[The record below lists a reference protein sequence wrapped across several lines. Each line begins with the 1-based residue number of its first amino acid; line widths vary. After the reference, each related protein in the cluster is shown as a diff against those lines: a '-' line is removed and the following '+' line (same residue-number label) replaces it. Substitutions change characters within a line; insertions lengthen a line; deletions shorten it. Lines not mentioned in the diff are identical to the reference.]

1 MKANFN
7 LVKRKEPVTK
17 VDKWYAAP
25 ASKGALDADET
36 AALAVAD
43 TTLSKGEYKHAME
56 ISSEKLIP
64 AILRG
69 ITVNIGSLGKLRLSF
84 GSKGVEN
91 MDDFDAKSM
100 IQNAKFIFTPSK
112 ELKAALSTA
121 SFEME
126 GVVEDGVKY
135 GNLRSYKV
143 AKGLSTD
150 EPGTGTTPGGGTDD
164 GEEGSFG

>member
-69 ITVNIGSLGKLRLSF
+69 ITVTIGSLGKLRLSF

-91 MDDFDAKSM
+91 MDDFDAK
-100 IQNAKFIFTPSK
+100 
-112 ELKAALSTA
+112 
-121 SFEME
+121 
-126 GVVEDGVKY
+126 
-135 GNLRSYKV
+135 
-143 AKGLSTD
+143 
-150 EPGTGTTPGGGTDD
+150 
-164 GEEGSFG
+164 

>member
-69 ITVNIGSLGKLRLSF
+69 ITVTIGSLGKLRLSF

-135 GNLRSYKV
+135 GNLRSYQV
-143 AKGLSTD
+143 EKGLSTVD
-150 EPGTGTTPGGGTDD
+150 PGTGTTPGGGTDD

>member
-69 ITVNIGSLGKLRLSF
+69 ITVTIGSLGKLRLSF

-112 ELKAALSTA
+112 ELGGRRGGRRKVRQPPLLQGG
-121 SFEME
+121 E
-126 GVVEDGVKY
+126 GPVH
-135 GNLRSYKV
+135 
-143 AKGLSTD
+143 
-150 EPGTGTTPGGGTDD
+150 
-164 GEEGSFG
+164 